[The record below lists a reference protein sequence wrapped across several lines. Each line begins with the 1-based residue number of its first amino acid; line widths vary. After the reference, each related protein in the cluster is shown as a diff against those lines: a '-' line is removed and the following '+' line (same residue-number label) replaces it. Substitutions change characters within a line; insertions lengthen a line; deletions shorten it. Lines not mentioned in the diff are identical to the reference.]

1 MEQQV
6 RNAMTP
12 DPIMLPAT
20 ATLVEASRVMRDN
33 SIGDVLVLAD
43 DRLCGVVTDR
53 DIVTRALA
61 DSRDPPTTVLGD
73 ICTAEVVTVRPD
85 ESVDQAVHLMR
96 SRAVRRL
103 PVVDE
108 TGRPIGVVT
117 LGDLAVEYDS
127 KSALAEISAAQ
138 PNA

>member
-6 RNAMTP
+6 RNVMTP
-12 DPIMLPAT
+12 DPIALPAT

-43 DRLCGVVTDR
+43 GRLCGVVTDR

-61 DSRDPPTTVLGD
+61 DSADPTTTVLED
-73 ICTAEVVTVRPD
+73 VCSADVVSVRPD

-96 SRAVRRL
+96 TRAIRRL

-108 TGRPIGVVT
+108 TGKPVGMVT

-127 KSALAEISAAQ
+127 KSALADISAAP